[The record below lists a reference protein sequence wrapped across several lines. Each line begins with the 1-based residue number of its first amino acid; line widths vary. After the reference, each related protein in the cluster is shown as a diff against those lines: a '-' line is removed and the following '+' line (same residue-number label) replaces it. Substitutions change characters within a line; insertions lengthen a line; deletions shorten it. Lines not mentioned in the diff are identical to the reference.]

1 MCRQLLVGCSELYCT
16 VCLARW
22 IKGASLLS
30 IENVIADREIET
42 EGFANRS
49 NYTVWCNGTERNGR
63 EGGREGRSRH

>member
-1 MCRQLLVGCSELYCT
+1 M
-16 VCLARW
+16 
-22 IKGASLLS
+22 S

-63 EGGREGRSRH
+63 EGGGREEVDIEY